1 MYIRDGIAY
10 AGTIEPQIKIS
21 GVRPLPEH
29 LLWVRF
35 SNGESATFDFK
46 PLLTSP
52 AFAPLADI
60 KVFNSVYIDYGM
72 PVWNDGDIDIAP
84 EYLYE
89 HGVLNG
95 GVVNA

>member
-10 AGTIEPQIKIS
+10 AGITQPPIKIS
-21 GVRPLPEH
+21 GVRPLPDY

-35 SNGESATFDFK
+35 NNGESATFDFK
-46 PLLTSP
+46 PLLASP
-52 AFAPLADI
+52 AFSPLADI
-60 KVFNSVYIDYGM
+60 KTFNSVYIDYGM

-89 HGVLNG
+89 HSVLTG